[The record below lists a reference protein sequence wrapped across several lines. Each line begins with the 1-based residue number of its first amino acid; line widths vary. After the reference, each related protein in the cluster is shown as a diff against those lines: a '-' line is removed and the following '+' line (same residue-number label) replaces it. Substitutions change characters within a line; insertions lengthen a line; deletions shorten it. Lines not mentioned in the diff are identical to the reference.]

1 MYEFSNAIEQM
12 KPNTGLGKGL
22 SAIFATEEQN
32 TPSLGAIR
40 SEIELR
46 LIDANT
52 AQPRTAFDAE
62 ALNELAAS
70 IERLGLIQP
79 ITVRATDGGRY
90 QIISGERRYRA
101 AKQAGLKAIPAY
113 VRQVGDDQLLEMAL
127 VENVQREELD
137 AIEIA
142 LSLHRLTSE
151 LGLTQEA
158 LSLSVG
164 KRRSTVANYLR
175 LLTLTEEVQAAVR
188 SHQISMGHARALVGI
203 ASEDRQRELLAQ
215 MIKQELSVRAVEA
228 LVKSTPKPQL
238 PTPKPQQLTTYATRI
253 NEQLGTKGAK
263 VEANERG
270 AGKITLRFGSKRE
283 LEELIARIEGK

>member
-1 MYEFSNAIEQM
+1 M

-32 TPSLGAIR
+32 TPTMGAVS

-46 LIDANT
+46 LIDANPG
-52 AQPRTAFDAE
+52 QPRTGFDTE

-70 IERLGLIQP
+70 IGRLGLIQP
-79 ITVRATDGGRY
+79 ITVRSIDGGRY
-90 QIISGERRYRA
+90 QIVSGERRFRA

-113 VRQVGDDQLLEMAL
+113 VRQVGDDELLEMAL

-158 LSLSVG
+158 LSQSVG

-188 SHQISMGHARALVGI
+188 THSISMGHARALVGVE
-203 ASEDRQRELLAQ
+203 SPERQRELLAQ
-215 MIKQELSVRAVEA
+215 IIKNDWSVRAVEA
-228 LVKSTPKPQL
+228 LVKSTPKAQ
-238 PTPKPQQLTTYATRI
+238 TPKPKAQKLTEYATRLT
-253 NEQLGTKGAK
+253 QHLGAKAVK

-270 AGKITLRFGSKRE
+270 AGTITLRFASKRE
-283 LEELIARIEGK
+283 LDELVARIEGK